1 MFEKKPTTPPP
12 TRPTV
17 VQRRGKERRRAI
29 LDAAAALLGEQGYE
43 AATLKAVG
51 ERAGIPTA
59 SMYHYF
65 PDRHQVDA
73 ELLKQHMSELDT
85 LIGAALDNP
94 RAQTL
99 PEAVDVMIDLHLDY
113 FRRHPSCT
121 ELWFAGR
128 HETLDELV
136 RAFDE
141 AQAERLWRHL
151 VERGFV
157 PADTPVLP
165 LLLAFEVG
173 SRLFD
178 VAFRR
183 SPAGDDATIAEARRL
198 VTAYLATYASE
209 EPGRRG

>member
-1 MFEKKPTTPPP
+1 MFEKKAETQPP

-17 VQRRGKERRRAI
+17 VQRRGQERRRAI
-29 LDAAAALLGEQGYE
+29 LDAAAALLGEKGYE

-85 LIGAALDNP
+85 LIGAALGNP

-99 PEAVDVMIDLHLDY
+99 AEAVDVVIDLHLDY

-128 HETLDELV
+128 HTTLDELG

-151 VERGFV
+151 VERGLV
-157 PADTPVLP
+157 SADTP
-165 LLLAFEVG
+165 LLALILAFEVG
-173 SRLFD
+173 TRLFD
-178 VAFRR
+178 SAFRR
-183 SPAGDDATIAEARRL
+183 SPAGDEATIAEARRL
-198 VTAYLATYASE
+198 VTAYLETYGPE
-209 EPGRRG
+209 GPGRRG